1 MATLA
6 AAPIATRGARA
17 DRNEED
23 GLVAAARAG
32 DDHAFEQL
40 YLRYQRRIGAYVY
53 GMVHDHGRAE
63 DITQDVFMSALR
75 RMRATDVRIAFKPWI
90 YEIAKNACI
99 DAFRRSRR
107 TEEISYDA
115 DDGGDRLHLVSNGPT
130 PDAAVDTRMSLD
142 HLRGAFGGL
151 SEAHHQI
158 LVMREL
164 EGLSYRQIGERLGMS
179 RPSVES
185 TLFRARRRLSEEY
198 EELVSGER
206 CQRIQ
211 AIIAAATDGRVG
223 TRDENKMA
231 RHVSHCQPCRRAALV
246 AGFDPDALMPKRTAR
261 EKLAAW
267 LPLPEFLRRRIAG
280 QNAGD
285 PGSVWMTAAH
295 YVEPVSGG
303 WMKLAAAASAVLLA
317 GGLGAN
323 TVRSQG
329 DKPAGGPGASAPVS
343 SAAPTKTVQNGST
356 IAGHP
361 SGGSTATQNSSQAPG
376 TGSNTSG
383 GGSSSSGGTAGGG
396 GQGSGAT
403 APTSDSA
410 GGSNGSSGGGGS
422 SDPVKNT
429 TGTGGGA
436 VGGTGSTSAP
446 EVPTVQ
452 LPNVQV
458 PNLPGAPKVVN
469 DTVDTVN
476 HVASGATGAVNNTVG
491 QATGAVN
498 NTVGQATGAVNDTV
512 GQTGTAVDK
521 TVDGVTGA
529 VGGTTGAVGGAVGGT
544 TGAAGGAV
552 GGTTQAVGD
561 TVDGVTGSSG
571 KLLGGG

>member
-1 MATLA
+1 
-6 AAPIATRGARA
+6 
-17 DRNEED
+17 
-23 GLVAAARAG
+23 VRAG
-32 DDHAFEQL
+32 DDRAFEQL

-107 TEEISYDA
+107 AEEISYDA

-211 AIIAAATDGRVG
+211 AIIAGATDGRVG

-246 AGFDPDALMPKRTAR
+246 AGFDPDALRPKRTVR

-280 QNAGD
+280 PDGRD
-285 PGSVWMTAAH
+285 PGSVWMAAAH
-295 YVEPVSGG
+295 YAEPAGG
-303 WMKLAAAASAVLLA
+303 AWVKLAAAASAVVLA

-323 TVRSQG
+323 VVQSQG
-329 DKPAGGPGASAPVS
+329 DDTPAGRPEASAPVR
-343 SAAPTKTVQNGST
+343 SAAPTKTIKNGST
-356 IAGHP
+356 TAGHA
-361 SGGSTATQNSSQAPG
+361 SGGSTAGHNASQASG
-376 TGSNTSG
+376 TGSTTSG
-383 GGSSSSGGTAGGG
+383 SGSSNSGAGGGGGG
-396 GQGSGAT
+396 GQGAGAT
-403 APTSDSA
+403 TPTPGSPA
-410 GGSNGSSGGGGS
+410 GANGSSGGGGS
-422 SDPVKNT
+422 SDPVRDV
-429 TGTGGGA
+429 TGAATGA
-436 VGGTGSTSAP
+436 VGGAGGSTSAP
-446 EVPTVQ
+446 QVPTAQ
-452 LPNVQV
+452 LPTVQV
-458 PNLPGAPKVVN
+458 PNVPGAPKAVK

-476 HVASGATGAVNNTVG
+476 HVASGATGAVNDTVG
-491 QATGAVN
+491 KAT
-498 NTVGQATGAVNDTV
+498 TTVNDTV
-512 GQTGTAVDK
+512 GQATTTVNNTAGQVAP
-521 TVDGVTGA
+521 TVNNTAGQVAPTVNNTVGGVTD
-529 VGGTTGAVGGAVGGT
+529 T
-544 TGAAGGAV
+544 AGSA
-552 GGTTQAVGD
+552 TQAVGD
-561 TVDGVTGSSG
+561 TVQGVTGGSG
-571 KLLGGG
+571 NLLGGG